1 MNSTNKPI
9 TKIERFGLESVP
21 KDLRTT
27 SWYEYAM
34 IQMTIS
40 VNAGN
45 FLVPALAVL
54 EGGLSFMWA
63 VISTVLGAMLAF
75 IFVSFLSFPGAR
87 KGIPSQYAVRSF
99 LGQKGAQ
106 YFASPVRSI
115 TSLYWFA
122 VQTIGGTYMVVEL
135 IKRAFSITLPFLPVS
150 LLLATL
156 MATLALV
163 GFNAVKKATVFL
175 LPLLFA
181 GTVSMMIVFFTSSI
195 NGNTFPSI
203 ISSTEAPGYT
213 TFFFYASLAFVQ
225 YVSGV
230 SSSSDMARYARST
243 KHAFFGLFLGNSF
256 GFLFTAILGAYTASV
271 AASWNPFLI
280 TSRYTDSTVLLTFIF
295 IAALCSMF
303 TINISNAYT
312 GGYSLLNTFPSLGR
326 VKSAIILGCF
336 AIMLSGFPALVN
348 EADQFISLL
357 GAFVIPLSA
366 IIITDFIIIKK
377 TRFTSELYSKMN
389 SRQNVIN
396 YAGFIAIVS
405 GMCFY
410 LLLPVS
416 FSPGFLSFLFTS
428 ILYLVIKKIKV
439 PSIKSKKV
447 HV

>member
-1 MNSTNKPI
+1 MNSTNKQL

-21 KDLRTT
+21 TNLRTT

-75 IFVSFLSFPGAR
+75 VFVSFLSFPGAR
-87 KGIPSQYAVRSF
+87 KGVPSQYAVRSF

-106 YFASPVRSI
+106 YFASPVRTI

-122 VQTIGGTYMVVEL
+122 VQTIGGTYMAVEL
-135 IKRAFSITLPFLPVS
+135 IQRAFSITLPFLPVS

-181 GTVSMMIVFFTSSI
+181 GTISMLIVFLTSTVG
-195 NGNTFPSI
+195 GNTFTSTVSSI
-203 ISSTEAPGYT
+203 DAPKFT
-213 TFFFYASLAFVQ
+213 TVFFYASLAFVQ

-230 SSSSDMARYARST
+230 SSSSDMARYARSA
-243 KHAFFGLFLGNSF
+243 KHAFFGLFIGNSF
-256 GFLFTAILGAYTASV
+256 GFLFTALLGAYSASV
-271 AASWNPFLI
+271 AGSWNPFLI
-280 TSRYTDSTVLLTFIF
+280 TSRYTDSTILLTFIF

-336 AIMLSGFPALVN
+336 AIVLSGFPTLVN
-348 EADQFISLL
+348 EADQYISLL

-366 IIITDFIIIKK
+366 IIITDFIILKK
-377 TRFTSELYSKMN
+377 ARFTSELLSKMN
-389 SRQNVIN
+389 SKENVIN
-396 YAGFIAIVS
+396 FDGFSAIVL

-416 FSPGFLSFLFTS
+416 LSPGFLSFLFTG
-428 ILYLVIKKIKV
+428 ILYLVIKKIRLF
-439 PSIKSKKV
+439 IKNKKV

>member
-1 MNSTNKPI
+1 MNSTNKQL

-21 KDLRTT
+21 TNLRTT

-63 VISTVLGAMLAF
+63 VISTVLGAILAF
-75 IFVSFLSFPGAR
+75 VFVSFLSFPGAR

-106 YFASPVRSI
+106 YFASPVRTI

-122 VQTIGGTYMVVEL
+122 VQTIGGTYMAVEL
-135 IKRAFSITLPFLPVS
+135 LHRAFSITLPFLPVS

-181 GTVSMMIVFFTSSI
+181 GTISMLIVFLTSTVG
-195 NGNTFPSI
+195 GNTFPSTV
-203 ISSTEAPGYT
+203 SSNEAPKFT
-213 TFFFYASLAFVQ
+213 TVFFYASLAFVQ

-230 SSSSDMARYARST
+230 SSSSDMARYARSA
-243 KHAFFGLFLGNSF
+243 KHAFFGLFIGNSF
-256 GFLFTAILGAYTASV
+256 GFLFTALLGAYTASV
-271 AASWNPFLI
+271 ADSWNPFLI
-280 TSRYTDSTVLLTFIF
+280 TSRYTDSTILLTFIF

-326 VKSAIILGCF
+326 VKSAIVLGCF
-336 AIMLSGFPALVN
+336 AIVLSGFPTLVN

-366 IIITDFIIIKK
+366 IIITDFIILKK
-377 TRFTSELYSKMN
+377 ARFTSELLSKMN
-389 SRQNVIN
+389 SKENVIN
-396 YAGFIAIVS
+396 YDGFSAIVL

-410 LLLPVS
+410 LVLPVS
-416 FSPGFLSFLFTS
+416 LSPGFLSFFFTG
-428 ILYLVIKKIKV
+428 ILYLTIKKIRLL
-439 PSIKSKKV
+439 IKNKKV